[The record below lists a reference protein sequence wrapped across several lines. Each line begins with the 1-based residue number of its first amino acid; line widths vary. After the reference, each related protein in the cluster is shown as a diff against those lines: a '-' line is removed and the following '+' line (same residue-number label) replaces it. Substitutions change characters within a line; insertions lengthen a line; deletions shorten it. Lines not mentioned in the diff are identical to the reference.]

1 MLIELNKLPDEAE
14 VAELYE
20 PDCWKEGEAGEQ
32 VLGLDGP
39 LRVAARIKRAGN
51 KYILDAN
58 LKGGVIIRCDR
69 CLEPFHGDLNSDF
82 HLYLQAKPPAQQG
95 EGETEV
101 ELLDED
107 MEVEYISGDE
117 LNLDEIVREQVFLSL
132 PMKSICREG
141 CRGLCPVCGVN
152 RNSAECACLKES
164 VNPAFLKLSDFK
176 TNDPQR

>member
-1 MLIELNKLPDEAE
+1 MLIELNRLPDEAE
-14 VAELYE
+14 VTEVYE
-20 PDCWKEGEAGEQ
+20 PDRWKEGKAGEQ

-39 LRVAARIKRAGN
+39 LRVAVQIKRAGN
-51 KYILDAN
+51 KYILDGS
-58 LKGGVIIRCDR
+58 LKGGVIVRCDR
-69 CLEPFHGDLNSDF
+69 CLEPFHSDLNTDF
-82 HLYLQAKPPAQQG
+82 HIYLQARPAAQKG
-95 EGETEV
+95 EAETEV

-141 CRGLCPVCGVN
+141 CRGLCPACGVN
-152 RNSAECACLKES
+152 RNSTECGCLNGS
-164 VNPAFLKLSDFK
+164 VNPAFRKLSDFK